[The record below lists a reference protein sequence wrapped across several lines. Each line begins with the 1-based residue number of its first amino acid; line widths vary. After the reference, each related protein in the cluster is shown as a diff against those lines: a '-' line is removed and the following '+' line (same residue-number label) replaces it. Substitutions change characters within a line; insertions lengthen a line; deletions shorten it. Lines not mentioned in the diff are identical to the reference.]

1 MGKRL
6 NPRHGSMQ
14 FWPRVRAK
22 RQTARVRSLPDVKDV
37 KPLVFAGYK
46 AGMTHVI
53 VTDNDKNSLT
63 KGEKVA
69 YPATVVEC
77 PSLKISSVR
86 FYEPK
91 GYGSEVTK
99 ELFFKVDK
107 EFSKRAPVS
116 KTISTVEDLDKV
128 DMTNVTNVTL
138 VAYTQPKQTGIGKKT
153 PDIFEIGLG
162 GSNEEKIA
170 FLKEKVSSE
179 ISAEDVLS
187 AGSLVD
193 VRAVTKGKGFQGP
206 VKRFGIGLRA
216 KKSEKV
222 KRGPGSLGGW
232 KAQGHVMY
240 RIAFAGQTGYH
251 QRTQYNN
258 LILGIYDD
266 VEKVNPKGGF
276 VDFGQVKAKY
286 VLVKGSIPG
295 PKKRL
300 VSLTAPHRYAKSKAA
315 PTVEFISIE
324 SKQGN

>member
-22 RQTARVRSLPDVKDV
+22 KAYARVRSLPDVKEV

-69 YPATVVEC
+69 YPVTVVEC

-86 FYEPK
+86 FYEPA
-91 GYGSEVTK
+91 GYGSKITK

-116 KTISTVEDLDKV
+116 KTLSTAQDLDKV
-128 DMTNVTNVTL
+128 DLTNVTNITV
-138 VAYTQPKQTGIGKKT
+138 VAYTQPKQTGLGKKT
-153 PDIFEIGLG
+153 PEIFEMGLG
-162 GSNEEKIA
+162 GSNEEKIT
-170 FLKEKVSSE
+170 FLKEKIASE
-179 ISAEDVLS
+179 ITASDVLS
-187 AGSLVD
+187 VGSMVD
-193 VRAVTKGKGFQGP
+193 VRAVTKGKGNQGP
-206 VKRFGIGLRA
+206 VKRFGISLRA

-240 RIAFAGQTGYH
+240 RIAYSGQTGYH

-276 VDFGQVKAKY
+276 VDFGLVKANY

-295 PKKRL
+295 TKKRL
-300 VSLTAPHRYAKSKAA
+300 VTLTAPLRVSKKKAT